1 MVNLC
6 IKLNLFLHL
15 LVAQN
20 IERVHLEFFMKMKD
34 NDGDI
39 SLLTDD
45 YLGQLAMVLGLTC
58 VHDPKDYFG
67 YNLIDEL
74 YNRAQTAMNSEVIIF
89 ISYFLPSYLVNYQQ
103 WSKVQTE

>member
-1 MVNLC
+1 
-6 IKLNLFLHL
+6 
-15 LVAQN
+15 
-20 IERVHLEFFMKMKD
+20 MKMKD
-34 NDGDI
+34 NDYDI

-89 ISYFLPSYLVNYQQ
+89 VLYFLLSYLVNYPDLGLSFD
-103 WSKVQTE
+103 SKSADRAKGCDA